1 MVVRAWAVLSSAT
14 RSRSARTSTR
24 SGKPAAERRLS
35 WVWKQRQPRSC
46 ASWTT
51 SAIQERSVSR
61 PSWTVLPTA
70 CLLVAFD
77 GGVAVVVAA
86 VAVEGGLA
94 AALADGG
101 VVLTAALIAERQTAE
116 PADAL
121 VVRPG
126 ARGLE
131 AGDAG
136 E

>member
-51 SAIQERSVSR
+51 SAIQERSVRR

-70 CLLVAFD
+70 GLLVEFD
-77 GGVAVVVAA
+77 GGVVVVVAA
-86 VAVEGGLA
+86 VEVEGGLGRLLDDGGCVHTA
-94 AALADGG
+94 AASA
-101 VVLTAALIAERQTAE
+101 
-116 PADAL
+116 
-121 VVRPG
+121 
-126 ARGLE
+126 
-131 AGDAG
+131 
-136 E
+136 